1 MVTPALA
8 LRPRRPGRKFIRV
21 PAEAMSHLRRT
32 WSYML
37 VAADEHAFDDAVRD
51 YMRAA
56 RKAGMPIERV
66 IVTMKQEL
74 GTLTPAGAEFH
85 RASALVQRAVQ
96 IVITEFFEPG

>member
-1 MVTPALA
+1 
-8 LRPRRPGRKFIRV
+8 
-21 PAEAMSHLRRT
+21 MSHLRRT
-32 WSYML
+32 WSYVL

-66 IVTMKQEL
+66 IVTVKQEL
-74 GTLTPAGAEFH
+74 GTLTPIGAESH
-85 RASALVQRAVQ
+85 RAGALVQRAVQ